1 MTFWRKLKDRLRST
15 RDREAVAGEIHDELR
30 FHHERLTEQLVG
42 EGMPRDQALAEARRR
57 IGNLPLAQDAGYDV
71 RGGGWLET
79 TVQDVKYGFRHLRR
93 QPAFSAVAVLTLA
106 LGIGAT
112 TAIFSVANGLL
123 LRPLPYPQ
131 ADRLVMVWMDNSRIG
146 LREDWHSYPDYDDYR
161 TRNSTFQDIA
171 IFNGTSRTLAGAGEP
186 ERLQGAHGSPNLF
199 TVLGVPPFRGR
210 TFTEAENVTGA
221 NNVVVISHA
230 LWVRRFAAKDDA
242 LESTMQ
248 LNGRPVRIIGVMPP
262 GFDFPVK
269 DTEFWIPTAP
279 NDTLRASRGSLWLQ
293 SIGRLKPGVSVQQAQ
308 ADLARINTDIV
319 ARFPAQRGY
328 GVYVVDYLA
337 QMVGRVRTAV
347 LVLLGAVACVLL
359 IACTNVANLLLARA
373 STREREMALRA
384 AIGAG
389 RRRLVRQ
396 LVTESVLLGCLGGV
410 AGVALAWLGLKTLL
424 AIAPEDLPRVASIR
438 MDPSVLMFA
447 AGLSILTGLVFGTLP
462 ALQVAARDLNRALR
476 EGGRGA
482 TGLGRTVRRALVVLE
497 VALAVVLLVG
507 AGLMIRS
514 FEKLQNVNL
523 GFNTD
528 RVMTARIS
536 LYGQRYTQ
544 PQARQDFFAQVLNA
558 TRSAPG
564 VEAVGAVGTVLLSA
578 TPNSTNFSIE
588 GRPDLPPEKRVEVP
602 VDPISDDYFKT
613 MKVALLKGRFFDGRD
628 TATSPQTV
636 IINDT
641 MARMFWSDEDPIG
654 RRIKYGQLADS
665 GPWMTIVG
673 VVADTRRTGFD
684 SAVRPETYLP
694 YSQSPAGSMMVVLR
708 AAGDPNE
715 ALAAVRGAVRQADPL
730 ISVHAARP
738 LADLVGGL
746 AAQRKLNTLLLVIFA
761 CVAALLA
768 AIGIYGVMGYSVAER
783 TREIGVRVALGASS
797 GGILRLVLFEGFT
810 LAAVG
815 IAAGLAGALA
825 LGRLM
830 TSLLYDTPATDPATL
845 VSIAGVAA
853 AAALAASLVPAVRA
867 VRLQAT
873 EALRAD

>member
-1 MTFWRKLKDRLRST
+1 MMFWRKLRDRLRST
-15 RDREAVAGEIHDELR
+15 RQREAVAGEIHDELR
-30 FHHERLTEQLVG
+30 FHHDRLTEQLVR
-42 EGMPRDQALAEARRR
+42 EGLTRDQAMAEARRR
-57 IGNLPLAQDAGYDV
+57 IGNLPLTQDAGYDV
-71 RGGGWLET
+71 RGGGWIET
-79 TVQDVKYGFRHLRR
+79 TVQDVKYGLRRLRR
-93 QPAFSAVAVLTLA
+93 QPAFTAVAVLTLA

-131 ADRLVMVWMDNSRIG
+131 ADRLAMVWMDNARIG
-146 LREDWHSYPDYDDYR
+146 LREDWHSYANYDDYR
-161 TRNSTFQDIA
+161 RGNNTFQDIA
-171 IFNGTSRTLAGAGEP
+171 VFNQMSRTFAGAGEP
-186 ERLQGAHGSPNLF
+186 ERLQGAHATPNLF

-210 TFTEAENVTGA
+210 TYTEAENVPGA
-221 NNVVVISHA
+221 NNVVVISHGF
-230 LWVRRFAAKDDA
+230 WTRRFGAKDDA
-242 LESTMQ
+242 LESTIQ
-248 LNGRPVRIIGVMPP
+248 LNGRAVRIIGVMPP

-269 DTEFWIPTAP
+269 DTDFWVPTAP
-279 NDTLRASRGSLWLQ
+279 NEQQRASRGSFWLL
-293 SIGRLKPGVSVQQAQ
+293 SIGRLKPGVSVEQAQ
-308 ADLARINTDIV
+308 EDLGRINSENL
-319 ARFPAQRGY
+319 RQFPNQAGY

-337 QMVGRVRTAV
+337 QVVGRVRTAV

-396 LVTESVLLGCLGGV
+396 LVTESVVLGCLGGL
-410 AGVALAWLGLKTLL
+410 AGVGLAWLGLNTLL
-424 AIAPEDLPRVASIR
+424 AVAPEDLPRAASIR
-438 MDPSVLMFA
+438 IDPIVLAFA
-447 AGLSILTGLVFGTLP
+447 AGLSIVTGLVFGTLP
-462 ALQVAARDLNRALR
+462 AVQVAAGDLNRALR

-482 TGLGRTVRRALVVLE
+482 TGLGRTVRRGLVVLE

-514 FEKLQNVNL
+514 FQKLQNVDL
-523 GFNTD
+523 GFTAD
-528 RVMTARIS
+528 RVLTARIA
-536 LYGQRYTQ
+536 LFGQRYTT
-544 PQARQDFFAQVLNA
+544 PQARLDFFKQVLDRTKA
-558 TRSAPG
+558 SPGIESAAG
-564 VEAVGAVGTVLLSA
+564 VGTVLLSA

-588 GRPDLPPEKRVEVP
+588 GRPDFPPEKRVEVP
-602 VDPISDDYFKT
+602 VDPITDDYFKT

-628 TATSPQTV
+628 SATAEQTV
-636 IINDT
+636 IINDR
-641 MARMFWSDEDPIG
+641 MAQMYWPGDDPIG
-654 RRIKYGQLADS
+654 RRIKYGLVADTS
-665 GPWMTIVG
+665 AWMTIVG

-694 YSQSPAGSMMVVLR
+694 LAQNPAGSLMLVVR
-708 AAGDPNE
+708 STRHTDE
-715 ALAAVRGAVRQADPL
+715 ALGAVRAAVRAADPL
-730 ISVHAARP
+730 IPVHATRP
-738 LADLVGGL
+738 LTDLVGGL

-810 LAAVG
+810 LSAIG
-815 IAAGLAGALA
+815 IAVGLAGALA

-845 VSIAGVAA
+845 VSIAGIAA
-853 AAALAASLVPAVRA
+853 AAALAASLVPAIRA
-867 VRLQAT
+867 VRLPAT

>member
-1 MTFWRKLKDRLRST
+1 MTFWRKLRDGLRST
-15 RDREAVAGEIHDELR
+15 RQRETVAGEIHDELR
-30 FHHERLTEQLVG
+30 FHHDRLTDQLVRDG
-42 EGMPRDQALAEARRR
+42 LTRDQALAEARRR
-57 IGNLPLAQDAGYDV
+57 IGNLPLTQDAGYDV

-79 TVQDVKYGFRHLRR
+79 TVQDVKYGLRR
-93 QPAFSAVAVLTLA
+93 FRGQPAFSAVAVLTLA

-123 LRPLPYPQ
+123 LRPLPYPD
-131 ADRLVMVWMDNSRIG
+131 ADRLVMVWMDNTRLG

-161 TRNSTFQDIA
+161 TRNSTFQDLA
-171 IFNGTSRTLAGAGEP
+171 IFNSTSRTFAGSGEP

-210 TFTEAENVTGA
+210 TFTDAENVPGA

-230 LWVRRFAAKDDA
+230 FWVRRFAAKEDA

-248 LNGRPVRIIGVMPP
+248 LNGRAMRIIGVMPP

-269 DTEFWIPTAP
+269 DTDFWVPTAP
-279 NDTLRASRGSLWLQ
+279 NENQRTSRGSLWLQ
-293 SIGRLKPGVSVQQAQ
+293 SIGRLKPGVSRDQAQ
-308 ADLARINTDIV
+308 ADLARINTDSL

-337 QMVGRVRTAV
+337 QIVGRVRTAV

-396 LVTESVLLGCLGGV
+396 LVTESVLLGCLGGI
-410 AGVALAWLGLKTLL
+410 AGVALAWAGLKTLL
-424 AIAPEDLPRVASIR
+424 AMAPEDLPRVASIR
-438 MDPSVLMFA
+438 MDPGVLMFA
-447 AGLSILTGLVFGTLP
+447 AGLSVFTGLVFGTLP
-462 ALQVAARDLNRALR
+462 ALQVAAGDLNRALR

-482 TGLGRTVRRALVVLE
+482 TGVGRTVRRALVVLE

-514 FEKLQNVNL
+514 FEKLQDVNL
-523 GFNTD
+523 GFNAD
-528 RVMTARIS
+528 RVMTARIA
-536 LYGQRYTQ
+536 LYGQRYST
-544 PQARQDFFAQVLNA
+544 PQARQDFFAQVLDG
-558 TRSAPG
+558 TRVTPGIESA
-564 VEAVGAVGTVLLSA
+564 AAIGTVLLST

-588 GRPDLPPEKRVEVP
+588 GRPDFPPEERVEVP
-602 VDPISDDYFKT
+602 VDPVSDDYFKT

-628 TATSPQTV
+628 TATALQTV

-641 MARMFWSDEDPIG
+641 MARMFWSKENPVG
-654 RRIKYGQLADS
+654 RRIKYGQLSDS
-665 GPWMTIVG
+665 SPWMTIVG

-694 YSQSPAGSMMVVLR
+694 YGQSPAGSMMVVVR
-708 AAGDPNE
+708 AAGDPND
-715 ALAAVRGAVRQADPL
+715 ALAAVRAAVRRADPL

-738 LADLVGGL
+738 LAELVGGL

-761 CVAALLA
+761 GVAALLA

-810 LAAVG
+810 LAAIG
-815 IAAGLAGALA
+815 IAVGLAGALA

-845 VSIAGVAA
+845 AAIAGIAA
-853 AAALAASLVPAVRA
+853 AAALAASLVPAIRA
-867 VRLQAT
+867 VRLPAT